1 VATIRPFEPADLDAC
16 YAVSLATGL
25 AGGDASHLYR
35 DPKIMGQIY
44 LAPYARL
51 EPSLALVVEDAD
63 GVAGFAVGTTNTMAW
78 EARLERDWWPSL
90 RRRYADSADVP
101 PADRTADQRRA
112 FMIHHPER
120 TPVEIAG
127 KFPAHLHLNL
137 LPRTQRRG
145 VGSALL
151 CAWLEKAARVGAGD
165 VHVGVNRANRGA
177 IRFWASQGFHELTVS
192 TEREGR
198 PLWMARACRATTNQ
212 SLSHAGISAS
222 IQTD

>member
-25 AGGDASHLYR
+25 EGGDASHLYR
-35 DPKIMGQIY
+35 DPKIMGHIY

-51 EPSLALVVEDAD
+51 EPSLALVVEDDD
-63 GVAGFAVGTTNTMAW
+63 GVAGFAVGTSDTVAW

-90 RRRYADSADVP
+90 RRHYADPADVP
-101 PADRTADQRRA
+101 AADRTPDQRRA
-112 FMIHHPER
+112 SMIHHPER
-120 TPVEIAG
+120 APVGIAG

-137 LPRTQRRG
+137 LPRAQRRG
-145 VGSALL
+145 IGSTLL
-151 CAWLEKAARVGAGD
+151 QTWLEKAARAGAGD

-177 IRFWASQGFHELTVS
+177 IRFWASQGFHELTVPA
-192 TEREGR
+192 RHEGR
-198 PLWMARACRATTNQ
+198 TLWMARACRVTTNQ
-212 SLSHAGISAS
+212 PLSHAGISAS